1 MSGEFVI
8 SLDFELLWGLRDR
21 ANRDSY
27 GRNILGA
34 REAVPQMLDLF
45 ARNGI
50 SATWATVGLLFC
62 ESRDELMASMPPEEL
77 QPRYANPALSNYSY
91 LSEVGKNEAEDP
103 YYFAASLIDRIAS
116 TEGQEIA
123 THTFSHFYTLEPG
136 ATADA
141 FAADLAAARA
151 VAARRGITLRSIVF
165 PRNQY
170 GAEHVQICETAG
182 ITSWRGNP
190 DSWAYRAT
198 AGQGQTLLRRGV
210 RLVDAYSGFLGP
222 QTYVPE
228 SGSMRNAPAS
238 RFLRPC
244 AGKLAPLHPAHI
256 RTILRGMSSAASAGR
271 GYHLWWHPHNFGRD
285 LEANLEGL
293 RQILAHFQRLHKQ
306 YSFDSVAMDSA
317 RGRLK

>member
-8 SLDFELLWGLRDR
+8 SLDFELLWGLRDH
-21 ANRDSY
+21 ADRDSY

-34 REAVPQMLDLF
+34 RQAVPQMLDLF

-62 ESRDELMASMPPEEL
+62 ESRDELISSMPPEEL

-91 LSEVGKNEAEDP
+91 LSEVGKNETEDP
-103 YYFAASLIDRIAS
+103 YYFAPSLIDRIAA

-136 ATADA
+136 ATRDA
-141 FAADLAAARA
+141 FAADLEAARA

-170 GAEHVQICETAG
+170 GPEHVQICKTAG

-190 DSWAYRAT
+190 ANWAYRAT

-210 RLVDAYSGFLGP
+210 RLVDAYSGLLGP
-222 QTYVPE
+222 QTYVQE
-228 SGSMRNAPAS
+228 TGSLRNAPAS

-244 AGKLAPLHPAHI
+244 AGKLARLHPAHI
-256 RTILRGMSSAASAGR
+256 KTILRGMSSAARAGR
-271 GYHLWWHPHNFGRD
+271 GYHLWWHPHNFGVNMD
-285 LEANLEGL
+285 ANMAGL
-293 RQILAHFQRLHKQ
+293 RQVITHFSRLQDEHGMI
-306 YSFDSVAMDSA
+306 SRAMGDPA
-317 RGRLK
+317 